1 MTYEELMSVLRD
13 KNNQRYPDFVLQ
25 DLDGN
30 KIDYKDLHVLDAVA
44 ILDWPVEK
52 ILVEESG
59 LLTITLNGGN
69 FKSWHMRN
77 VY

>member
-13 KNNQRYPDFVLQ
+13 KNNQRYPNFTLQ

-30 KIDYKDLHVLDAVA
+30 KIDYKDLYVLDAVT
-44 ILDWPVEK
+44 ILDWLVEK